1 MGWKSEAH
9 TCLILLIVLSMHL
22 LFCTTPVYSKSSRRP
37 ISDAEIRSK
46 KDDCYID
53 IESGLWGLDCKSST
67 IAKENCALR
76 CLSPRCYEI
85 IYESDPLEEGEKDLV
100 RSQEY
105 KFCLYKESMGESLE
119 GIRVSFE

>member
-105 KFCLYKESMGESLE
+105 KFCLYKEING
-119 GIRVSFE
+119 